1 MYSRARHHRQT
12 KILGMDKTRETPRA
26 RRPQITRYLLRNCPG
41 LLYLAWVAVTSVTVI
56 HSLTAS
62 GRPDAGTAEGLIFFQ
77 SLPWSLLALVVP
89 ESIGLAVFVVVLI
102 AGALVNAAVLNWL
115 CRDAARL
122 TRRAVEHVR
131 RTSTIL
137 A

>member
-1 MYSRARHHRQT
+1 
-12 KILGMDKTRETPRA
+12 MDKTRETGRPRRA
-26 RRPQITRYLLRNCPG
+26 QISRHLLRNGPG
-41 LLYLAWVAVTSVTVI
+41 LLYLAWVAVTAVSVI
-56 HSLTAS
+56 HSLTTS
-62 GRPDAGTAEGLIFFQ
+62 GRPDAELAGGLIFFQ

-115 CRDAARL
+115 CRDAGRL

-131 RTSTIL
+131 RPRTV
-137 A
+137 AA